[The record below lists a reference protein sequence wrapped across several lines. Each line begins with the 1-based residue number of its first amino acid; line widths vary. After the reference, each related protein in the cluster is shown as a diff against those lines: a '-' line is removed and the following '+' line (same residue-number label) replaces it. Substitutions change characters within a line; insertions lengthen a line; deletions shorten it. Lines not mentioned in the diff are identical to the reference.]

1 MHLRKTKIVATLG
14 PSSCSEEMI
23 ARLIINGVDV
33 FRLNFSHGSKEA
45 HIRNAELI
53 RKLSKELNTSIGILC
68 DLQGPKLRIGKFKDG
83 QIELFK
89 NDSFVLDANCKLGS
103 NQRVG
108 LDYKNLPKEVT
119 IGTVLLLDDGRIV
132 LVVDKVADSEI
143 YCTVITGGVLSD
155 NKGINRQGGGLS
167 APSITPKDEEDIKT
181 AVSICADFIAISF
194 PKSSSDIHHAKDLI
208 KKAGGY
214 AHVVAKIERAEAVS
228 ALDEIVEAA
237 DVVMVARGDLGV
249 EIGDAL
255 VPGIQKRIIRTARAK
270 NKVVITA
277 TQMMESM
284 INNPIPTR
292 AEVSDVANAV
302 LDGTDAVM
310 LSAETASGKYPLET
324 VDAVNRV
331 CLEAEHEQ
339 ELQGFNTFEEKTF
352 TKIDESIAMAASY
365 IANHLPIKAIASLTQ
380 SGITALWLSRANN
393 HVPVYALSTE
403 SKTRRRLKLY
413 RGVYP
418 VLLNTD
424 THDKNEI
431 LLIAEESIKSQ
442 NNLKFGDMILIT
454 VGEPVGTAGSTNSLK
469 IIRLGDALADR
480 ADASSR

>member
-14 PSSCSEEMI
+14 PASCSEEMI
-23 ARLIINGVDV
+23 ARLINAGVDV
-33 FRLNFSHGSKEA
+33 FRLNFSHGSKES
-45 HIRNAELI
+45 HIRHAEII
-53 RKLSKELNTSIGILC
+53 RKISKELNTSIGILC
-68 DLQGPKLRIGKFKDG
+68 DLQGPKLRIGQFKNG
-83 QIELFK
+83 KIELLKDAKFI
-89 NDSFVLDANCKLGS
+89 LDANCTLGDET
-103 NQRVG
+103 RVG
-108 LDYKNLPKEVT
+108 LDYKNLPNEVSA
-119 IGTVLLLDDGRIV
+119 GTLLLLDDGRIV
-132 LVVDKVADSEI
+132 LHVDDVMQDQI
-143 YCTVITGGVLSD
+143 YCSVLTGGTLSN

-167 APSITPKDEEDIKT
+167 APSISQKDEEDIKT

-194 PKSSSDIHHAKDLI
+194 PKSASDIQHAKELI

-214 AHVVAKIERAEAVS
+214 AHIVAKIERTEAIL
-228 ALDEIVEAA
+228 ALEEIIEAS

-249 EIGDAL
+249 EMGDAL
-255 VPGIQKRIIRTARAK
+255 VPGLQKRIIKMARTK
-270 NKVVITA
+270 NKAVITA

-284 INNPIPTR
+284 TSSPIPTR

-324 VDAVNRV
+324 VEAVNRV

-339 ELQGFNTFEEKTF
+339 ELQHLNSFEEKSF

-380 SGITALWLSRANN
+380 SGITALWLSRANH
-393 HVPVYALSTE
+393 HVPIYALSTE
-403 SKTRRRLKLY
+403 SKTRRRLKIY

-418 VLLNTD
+418 IHLNTD

-431 LLIAEESIKSQ
+431 LLIAEEAIQQQK
-442 NNLKFGDMILIT
+442 NLENGDMILIT
-454 VGEPVGTAGSTNSLK
+454 VGEPVGIAGSTNSLK
-469 IIRLGDALADR
+469 IIKLGENSKPTR
-480 ADASSR
+480 